1 MLVQTGLGEVGI
13 GAAEARVWLL
23 LAMDPHNVLLQVDVL
38 CESVLT
44 HVAHVRLLHLVHP
57 LMSLQVG
64 GGREPLL
71 TIGTR
76 VRFDAR
82 VDHEVLLKMS
92 QLLEGFATGTTIL
105 VLHIATVGSHL
116 CVCSVVHPQ
125 VAELAKPLVT
135 FCALINHL
143 AVNFLTTNQ
152 TLLLLDHRLEVHGK
166 SFLHQAFLDKRQS
179 HLLSI
184 DGALQDCLV
193 KIRQTS
199 GFNLHHWGQ
208 VNV

>member
-13 GAAEARVWLL
+13 GAAVTRVGLL
-23 LAMDPHNVLLQVDVL
+23 LAMDSHNVLLQVDVL
-38 CESVLT
+38 CEPVLA

-57 LMSLQVG
+57 LVSLQVG
-64 GGREPLL
+64 GGGEPLL

-82 VDHEVLLKMS
+82 VDHKVLLEMS

-105 VLHIATVGSHL
+105 VLHVATVGSHL

-125 VAELAKPLVT
+125 VAELAKSLAT
-135 FCALINHL
+135 FCALVHHL
-143 AVNFLTTNQ
+143 TINFLTPNQ
-152 TLLLLDHRLEVHGK
+152 TLLLLDHGLEIHGK

-179 HLLSI
+179 HLLPI
-184 DGALQDCLV
+184 EGALQDCLV
-193 KIRQTS
+193 KIRHTS
-199 GFNLHHWGQ
+199 WFNLDHWG
-208 VNV
+208 